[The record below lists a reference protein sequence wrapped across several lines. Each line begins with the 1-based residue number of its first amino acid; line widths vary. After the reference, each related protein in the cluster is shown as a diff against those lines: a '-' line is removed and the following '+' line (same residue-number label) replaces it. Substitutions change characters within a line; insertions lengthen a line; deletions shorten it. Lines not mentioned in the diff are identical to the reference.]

1 MLSGCSWNKMI
12 GEHQRVVVACL
23 NVFLLPVVHRYA
35 VNGRFDQVG
44 INAAEFERVE
54 GDGKN
59 ACAYMPG

>member
-1 MLSGCSWNKMI
+1 MI